1 MDLMVRKYLDADF
14 DEVNELLYKSFGYNV
29 DKQKDEKVHEFVGV
43 YDSKVVGYFILYEMI
58 DIVRNI
64 KIYHIDY
71 VCVDSEYRG
80 RGFGKKMMEW
90 AIKYA
95 EDNGVRRIE
104 LTSGNQREVAHKLYL
119 DLGFMKRDSSI
130 FRKVID

>member
-1 MDLMVRKYLDADF
+1 MDLIVRKYSEDDF
-14 DEVNELLYKSFGYNV
+14 DEVNELLYKSFGYTV
-29 DKQKDEKVHEFVGV
+29 DKQKDEKAHEFVGV

-119 DLGFMKRDSSI
+119 GLGFIKRDSSI

>member
-1 MDLMVRKYLDADF
+1 MDLMVRKYLEDDF

-29 DKQKDEKVHEFVGV
+29 DKQKDEKAHEFVGV

-119 DLGFMKRDSSI
+119 DLGFMKRDSSL